1 MSASVHPQERTVSA
15 APCLVATKLRRSF
28 ELARGAA
35 PIVAVDDVSF
45 TIARGESLGLVGESG
60 SGKSTIARI
69 LAGLERAD
77 GGQLTVD
84 GEDRLSRRRGGV
96 ARLRR
101 AREIQMVFQDPFA
114 SLDRR
119 LTAGETLELVLR
131 LHGNGDRLARRSRVE
146 ELFDQVG
153 LRQNLADQKPHQLSG
168 GQLQRVAIAR
178 ALAAEPTILVLDEAV
193 SALDVSVQAQ
203 VLRLLDEIRRN
214 TGVGLLFVTHD
225 LAVVSE
231 VSDRLLVL
239 HGGRVVE
246 EGPTGTVLASP
257 QRSYTQMLISSAPG
271 EGWDPEEVIERRRAL
286 TGVIRTP

>member
-1 MSASVHPQERTVSA
+1 MTSPAIDHQQSAPAE
-15 APCLVATKLRRSF
+15 PCLVASKLRRSF
-28 ELARGAA
+28 AMARGAA
-35 PIVAVDDVSF
+35 PLVAVDDVSF
-45 TIARGESLGLVGESG
+45 TIGRGESLGLVGESG
-60 SGKSTIARI
+60 SGKSTISRI
-69 LAGLERAD
+69 LVGLERAD
-77 GGQLTVD
+77 GGTLTVD
-84 GEDRLSRRRGGV
+84 GEDRLVRRRGGA

-131 LHGNGDRLARRSRVE
+131 LHGQHDRPARRARVE
-146 ELFDQVG
+146 ELLDQVG
-153 LRQNLADQKPHQLSG
+153 LRTAVAEQKPHRLSG

-203 VLRLLDEIRRN
+203 VLRLLTEIRRS

-225 LAVVSE
+225 LAVVGE

-239 HGGRVVE
+239 HSGRVVE
-246 EGPTGTVLASP
+246 EGATASVLASP
-257 QRSYTQMLISSAPG
+257 QRSYTQMLVSSAPG